1 MAKTDKETDEWG
13 ITRYLMRAEM
23 MQRYSSAEVTAGWG
37 GSMRVME
44 EREEREEAVSM
55 TEQMGSA
62 RRADGRSSFYRF
74 FLSSPLC

>member
-1 MAKTDKETDEWG
+1 
-13 ITRYLMRAEM
+13 
-23 MQRYSSAEVTAGWG
+23 
-37 GSMRVME
+37 MRVME